1 MELTE
6 PTLANLLAGID
17 RILSRGFGYR
27 MLVGATGQGTR
38 LLRDDPEEPLPLAEM
53 IRITNSRHVRIW
65 WSLNPPS
72 EPMDLLFCA
81 HRSTNTEDSTPAPGD
96 LRFDPRDNRGTPSDE
111 EWPSSDEEPNSDGH
125 QPESSAAAAKRTTSS
140 RTTRSRNT
148 TKKTGRT
155 HRINWADVGESE
167 PESDV
172 AADRG
177 LDLANGAIPAPDSGP
192 TSSPGKQASVPC
204 ANLGTRVLSS
214 SRQRGQGTDL
224 KKAPRTPANNSGKRN
239 LAVMQEADEPYSSD
253 ESPEPQRKVARQVG
267 AMDAGI
273 EVEPD
278 TLDGELNLSPL
289 PADRPGPPNSPPPL
303 TSNPGH
309 ASSPSE
315 HAEARRSAEHL
326 LMLASGGEQPV
337 NTLATQVGTPGR
349 IHSPSD
355 PATSDVSADIPA
367 AGEAGRE
374 LSPAADSPTDPS
386 AYSTPGKFRLRL
398 PGFSSILLARSTV
411 VPPAETGVGSPLKS
425 VSVLAH

>member
-6 PTLANLLAGID
+6 PTLANLLAGTD
-17 RILSRGFGYR
+17 RILSRGFRYR
-27 MLVGATGQGTR
+27 MLLGATGQGTR
-38 LLRDDPEEPLPLAEM
+38 LLRDDLEEPLLLAEM

-81 HRSTNTEDSTPAPGD
+81 HHSTNTEDSTPAPGG
-96 LRFDPRDNRGTPSDE
+96 LWFDPRDNRGTPSDE
-111 EWPSSDEEPNSDGH
+111 KWPSSDEELNSDGH
-125 QPESSAAAAKRTTSS
+125 QP
-140 RTTRSRNT
+140 
-148 TKKTGRT
+148 
-155 HRINWADVGESE
+155 V
-167 PESDV
+167 SDV
-172 AADRG
+172 AADGG

-204 ANLGTRVLSS
+204 TNLGTGVLSS
-214 SRQRGQGTDL
+214 SRQRGQATDL
-224 KKAPRTPANNSGKRN
+224 KKAPRKPANSSGKRN
-239 LAVMQEADEPYSSD
+239 LAVMQEADEAYSLD
-253 ESPEPQRKVARQVG
+253 ESQEPQQKVARQVG

-278 TLDGELNLSPL
+278 TVDRELNLSPL
-289 PADRPGPPNSPPPL
+289 PADRPGPPNSLPPL
-303 TSNPGH
+303 TPNPGH
-309 ASSPSE
+309 AWSPSE

-355 PATSDVSADIPA
+355 SATSDVSADIPA

-386 AYSTPGKFRLRL
+386 AYSTPRKFRLRP
-398 PGFSSILLARSTV
+398 PGFSFILLARSTV
-411 VPPAETGVGSPLKS
+411 VPPAETGVGSPVKC
-425 VSVLAH
+425 VSVQAH